1 MSKTLAEH
9 NAEAMEKALL
19 TEGKMGYVV
28 AGAVLADKLLGNAG
42 EESAAKTASDL
53 IKAVAAVGGAIFAAG
68 GKSLSK
74 DDFQKTD

>member
-28 AGAVLADKLLGNAG
+28 AGAVLADKL
-42 EESAAKTASDL
+42 
-53 IKAVAAVGGAIFAAG
+53 
-68 GKSLSK
+68 
-74 DDFQKTD
+74 